1 MSTHLE
7 VIAAAKATGLS
18 CRDCGTLFGAN
29 GKGKP
34 RRCDACRELNALE
47 RLEKS
52 AGAERDRLLLER
64 SCPHCGKVLRSS
76 QGRAQH
82 IRMVHP

>member
-1 MSTHLE
+1 MTTHAE
-7 VIAAAKATGLS
+7 TISAAKASGLS
-18 CRDCGTLFGAN
+18 CRDCGTLMGEG

-52 AGAERDRLLLER
+52 AGAERAKLLADR
-64 SCPHCGKVLRSS
+64 SCPHCGKVLRSL
-76 QGRAQH
+76 QGREQH
-82 IRMVHP
+82 VRMVHA